1 MRFFSICFFIIMF
14 CVSAFAGQ
22 LSEIILVDGS
32 TIYGEVISLNNG
44 IYKIKTQSLGTIE
57 IKESK
62 IRLVQKRTG
71 SVVKAPVQGGTDNAS
86 VTSNILELQKQMM
99 GNEDI
104 MKMIMSLQNDPEI
117 QKLMSDPAFMNSVN
131 SGDIN
136 AIMNDP
142 RLQNILNNPTVKEI
156 HKKVVK

>member
-62 IRLVQKRTG
+62 IRLVQKRTD

-86 VTSNILELQKQMM
+86 VTANILELQKQMM

>member
-1 MRFFSICFFIIMF
+1 MRFFSICFFISMF
-14 CVSAFAGQ
+14 CVSTFAGQ

-32 TIYGEVISLNNG
+32 TIYGEVVSLNNG
-44 IYKIKTQSLGTIE
+44 VYKIKTQSLGTIE

-62 IRLVQKRTG
+62 IRLVQKRND
-71 SVVKAPVQGGTDNAS
+71 SVVKAPVQKGTDNAS
-86 VTSNILELQKQMM
+86 ATTNILELQKKMM
-99 GNEDI
+99 GNADI

-136 AIMNDP
+136 AIMSDP